1 MPKIVDHDLYRKELL
16 HKSFNLFAEK
26 GYATITMRQ
35 IAQGLGVS
43 TGTLYHYFPSKEALF
58 EQLMEEQAEQDISQ
72 VTVQLQQVDTLPDR
86 VRIAFEYLEQ
96 NQEYHFKQSLLCI
109 DYFQQRLQEGQTKSD
124 VLERI
129 CEHVENL
136 LAVLLGIHDRELI
149 RFVMSY
155 VDGLMFSQM
164 YHDDSIN
171 FPRQAQILTDMLTV
185 YLANHPA

>member
-16 HKSFNLFAEK
+16 HKSFDLFAEK

-72 VTVQLQQVDTLPDR
+72 VTVQLQNVDTLADR

-109 DYFQQRLQEGQTKSD
+109 DYFQQRLQEGRTKSD

-136 LAVLLGIHDRELI
+136 LAVLLGIHDRDLI

-164 YHDDSIN
+164 YHDDPIN
-171 FPRQAQILTDMLTV
+171 FSKQAQILTDMLTA
-185 YLANHPA
+185 YLAKHPA